1 MVKSMID
8 FKRFSLN
15 DKAIYEEY
23 FKKDICVRGCE
34 FSFSNMYLWGRQ
46 NFAELNGQI
55 VMFSQFDRKTV
66 YPFPIGDGD
75 KRAVVDAIIADAKA
89 RGIPCRITGLCEGA
103 KDYLDSVYPG
113 KFRFHSDEGSF
124 DYVYAID
131 DLADLQGKKYDGKRN
146 HIARFKASCPVYTC
160 EPINDENEST
170 VIAMIDAWYSER
182 LAKNPDADFHMER
195 AALKKAIRDRDALEM
210 ESLVIKFEGEI
221 MALTLGSFL
230 TDDTLDVQFE
240 KARTDVPGAYTVVN
254 NEFAR
259 YIREKYPQV
268 KYLDREEDMGLDGLR
283 KAKKSYY
290 PHHMIK
296 KYWACLLEEGCEY

>member
-1 MVKSMID
+1 
-8 FKRFSLN
+8 
-15 DKAIYEEY
+15 
-23 FKKDICVRGCE
+23 
-34 FSFSNMYLWGRQ
+34 
-46 NFAELNGQI
+46 
-55 VMFSQFDRKTV
+55 
-66 YPFPIGDGD
+66 
-75 KRAVVDAIIADAKA
+75 
-89 RGIPCRITGLCEGA
+89 
-103 KDYLDSVYPG
+103 
-113 KFRFHSDEGSF
+113 
-124 DYVYAID
+124 
-131 DLADLQGKKYDGKRN
+131 
-146 HIARFKASCPVYTC
+146 
-160 EPINDENEST
+160 
-170 VIAMIDAWYSER
+170 MIDAWYSER

>member
-1 MVKSMID
+1 MIKTMMN
-8 FKRFSLN
+8 FKRFLLD
-15 DKAIYEEY
+15 DKEMYEKY
-23 FKKDICVRGCE
+23 FNADVCVRGCE
-34 FSFSNMYLWGRQ
+34 FSFANMYLWGRQ
-46 NFAELNGQI
+46 NFAEVNGHI
-55 VMFSQFDRKTV
+55 VMFSQFNQKTV
-66 YPFPIGDGD
+66 YPFPIGAGD
-75 KRAVVDAIIADAKA
+75 KKAVVDAIIEDAEA
-89 RGIPCRITGLCEGA
+89 RGIPCRITGLCKGA
-103 KDYLDSVYPG
+103 KQTLERLYPE

-131 DLADLQGKKYDGKRN
+131 DLAELQGKKYDGKRG
-146 HIARFKASCPVYTC
+146 HIAKFKVACPGYVC
-160 EPINDENEST
+160 EPINDGNVALVYE
-170 VIAMIDAWYSER
+170 MIDAWYSER

-259 YIREKYPQV
+259 YIREKYPNV
-268 KYLDREEDMGLDGLR
+268 KYLDREEDMGLEGLR
-283 KAKKSYY
+283 KAKKSYH

-296 KYWACLLEEGCEY
+296 KYWACLLEDGCDY